1 MGRFEKL
8 NDDIQLLA
16 DKILADQELC
26 KLIHYPDNN
35 PLDQPNVN
43 GKRHILDKRLLLF
56 TPKIPLAEEQG
67 TYVLIRVPNFRPTK
81 GGYFISSL
89 LLFDVY
95 THSKSKV
102 IYYTD
107 ENGNE
112 KKGDRVML
120 ILDKID
126 KVMEGLGIGI
136 GQDNLNGGGE
146 VANANATF
154 SGHSIGY
161 ANVDFRNQ
169 GKR

>member
-8 NDDIQLLA
+8 NDDIQALA
-16 DKILADQELC
+16 DKILEDQDLC

-67 TYVLIRVPNFRPTK
+67 TYVLIRVPNFRPSN
-81 GGYFISSL
+81 GGYYISSL

-95 THSKSKV
+95 VHEGTRV
-102 IYYTD
+102 VYYTD
-107 ENGNE
+107 NKGNE

-120 ILDKID
+120 ILDRIEKI
-126 KVMEGLGIGI
+126 MEDLGIGI

-146 VANANATF
+146 VANNNATF
-154 SGHSIGY
+154 TGHSIGY
-161 ANVDFRNQ
+161 VNVDFR
-169 GKR
+169 KW